1 MKKTA
6 LIALVAGLAVSSAYA
21 QNDPKAAAKAAKE
34 AAAKAKEAAK
44 EAAVEKA
51 KEEAKAKAEEKGE
64 KTAAKVEKAQ
74 AAKASA
80 ADEAKKAEDE
90 ANAKIWGQIERLE
103 QIATAT
109 NNAELTTVV
118 ARLKEK
124 ATKRHEHA
132 GGMMAK
138 K

>member
-6 LIALVAGLAVSSAYA
+6 LLALVAGLFVSTAYA

-34 AAAKAKEAAK
+34 AAAAAKAAAK
-44 EAAVEKA
+44 EAAIEKA
-51 KEEAKAKAEEKGE
+51 KEDAKKESEAKAD
-64 KTAAKVEKAQ
+64 KVEKKIET
-74 AAKASA
+74 AKANKA
-80 ADEAKKAEDE
+80 AANEEAKKAEDE

-109 NNAELTTVV
+109 NNAELTATV

-132 GGMMAK
+132 GGMATK
-138 K
+138 

>member
-1 MKKTA
+1 MKKIA
-6 LIALVAGLAVSSAYA
+6 SIALVVGLLGVPALA

-64 KTAAKVEKAQ
+64 ATKAKVEKAQ
-74 AAKASA
+74 AKAAAANEADMKAK
-80 ADEAKKAEDE
+80 DEEK
-90 ANAKIWGQIERLE
+90 AKIWGQIERLE

-109 NNAELTTVV
+109 NNKELTDTV
-118 ARLKEK
+118 ARLKDK
-124 ATKRHEHA
+124 ATKKYDA
-132 GGMMAK
+132 APAAK
-138 K
+138 